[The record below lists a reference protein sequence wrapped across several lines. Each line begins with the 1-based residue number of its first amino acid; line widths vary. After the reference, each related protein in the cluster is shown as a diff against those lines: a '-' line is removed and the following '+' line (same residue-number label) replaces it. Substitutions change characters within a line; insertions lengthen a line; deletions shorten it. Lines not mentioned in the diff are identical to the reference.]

1 MHRWELT
8 PVQPN
13 AGWMSTVSPIRNSI
27 RQLGWPVIASRCTRI
42 GPRLKPHA
50 ADGALHCY
58 LLYRDHDDVVR
69 FTVLNAVTAR
79 LLELLRDEALT
90 GGEALRR
97 IAQELNRE
105 SPQALVQ
112 SGRTMLDHLIARRM
126 SRVAPADCS

>member
-1 MHRWELT
+1 MRADAGSPERWLDEHGVAR
-8 PVQPN
+8 PVLDPT
-13 AGWMSTVSPIRNSI
+13 AR
-27 RQLGWPVIASRCTRI
+27 LACYCYPVHRI
-42 GPRLKPHA
+42 GPHFKPHA

-79 LLELLRDEALT
+79 LLELLRDEAHT

-105 SPQALVQ
+105 SSKALVQ
-112 SGRTMLDHLIARRM
+112 SGRTMLDHLIIARRM
-126 SRVAPADCS
+126 VRVASADCS